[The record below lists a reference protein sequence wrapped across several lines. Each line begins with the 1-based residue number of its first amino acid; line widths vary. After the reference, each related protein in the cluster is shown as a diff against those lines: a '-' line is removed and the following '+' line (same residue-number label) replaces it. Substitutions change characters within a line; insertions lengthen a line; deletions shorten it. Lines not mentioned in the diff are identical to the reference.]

1 MLNNIKL
8 IVYDFDGVMTDN
20 RVIVREDGIESVI
33 VSRADGMGVGIIM
46 EMGIPQVI
54 LSSETN
60 RIVSLRAKKLGIP
73 VLQGVDDKKTALL
86 NYCKDNNYNPS
97 GILYVGND
105 VNDEGVMKA
114 VGYSVAT
121 ADAHHSIKSLAQ
133 MVLDT
138 KGGHG
143 VVRELADKIEGILS
157 TLNEKNKRL

>member
-60 RIVSLRAKKLGIP
+60 RIVSFRAKKLGIP

-138 KGGHG
+138 KGGQG
-143 VVRELADKIEGILS
+143 VVRELADKLKEY
-157 TLNEKNKRL
+157 RRY

>member
-138 KGGHG
+138 KGGQG
-143 VVRELADKIEGILS
+143 VVRELADKIEGISS
-157 TLNEKNKRL
+157 TLNEKNKR

>member
-1 MLNNIKL
+1 VLNNIKL

-138 KGGHG
+138 KGGQG
-143 VVRELADKIEGILS
+143 VVRELADKIEGISS
-157 TLNEKNKRL
+157 TLNEKNKR

>member
-60 RIVSLRAKKLGIP
+60 RIVSLRAKKLGIS
-73 VLQGVDDKKTALL
+73 VLQGVDDKKTVLL
-86 NYCKDNNYNPS
+86 NYCKDNNYDPAR
-97 GILYVGND
+97 ILYVGND
-105 VNDEGVMKA
+105 VNDEEVMKA

-138 KGGHG
+138 KGGQG
-143 VVRELADKIEGILS
+143 VVRELADKIEGISS
-157 TLNEKNKRL
+157 TLNEKNKR

>member
-60 RIVSLRAKKLGIP
+60 RIVSFRAKKLGIP

-86 NYCKDNNYNPS
+86 NYCKE
-97 GILYVGND
+97 V
-105 VNDEGVMKA
+105 
-114 VGYSVAT
+114 
-121 ADAHHSIKSLAQ
+121 
-133 MVLDT
+133 
-138 KGGHG
+138 
-143 VVRELADKIEGILS
+143 
-157 TLNEKNKRL
+157 

>member
-20 RVIVREDGIESVI
+20 RVIVHEDGMESVI
-33 VSRADGMGVGIIM
+33 VNRADGLGVNLIKEIGL
-46 EMGIPQVI
+46 PQMI
-54 LSSETN
+54 LSTETN
-60 RIVSLRAKKLGIP
+60 SVVEARARKLGIP
-73 VLQGVDDKKTALL
+73 VLQGVDGKKTVLL
-86 NYCKDNNYNPS
+86 NYCKSNNYDPG

-138 KGGHG
+138 KGGQG
-143 VVRELADKIEGILS
+143 VVRELADKLKGYR
-157 TLNEKNKRL
+157 KY

>member
-1 MLNNIKL
+1 MLNDIKL
-8 IVYDFDGVMTDN
+8 VVYDFDGVMTDN
-20 RVIVREDGIESVI
+20 RVIVHEDGMESVI
-33 VSRADGMGVGIIM
+33 VNRADGLGVNLIKEIGL
-46 EMGIPQVI
+46 PQMI
-54 LSSETN
+54 LSTETN
-60 RIVSLRAKKLGIP
+60 SVVEARARKLDIP
-73 VLQGVDDKKTALL
+73 VIQGVDDKKTALL

-138 KGGHG
+138 KGGQG
-143 VVRELADKIEGILS
+143 VVRELADKLKEY
-157 TLNEKNKRL
+157 RRY